1 VSWWEN
7 YWHIMTSLGV
17 HTSKKAWKIENR
29 SEKNDFKICNICL
42 AGIDVGKPTRFTL
55 SKERL

>member
-7 YWHIMTSLGV
+7 YWNIMTSLGV

-29 SEKNDFKICNICL
+29 SEKNDFKIWNICL
-42 AGIDVGKPTRFTL
+42 VGIDVCSLICLLYQKKG
-55 SKERL
+55 